1 MSVGIILLN
10 KHGIALAAD
19 SALTVGDREAI
30 FNSTNKMFRLGK
42 NNPIGIVVYGN
53 LELMGTPIDIIID
66 HYSHHLDS
74 NNIKFPNTKGY
85 LDGLIKF
92 LIGNQDKFK
101 FKDNERN
108 FMLDFI
114 DEFLSKF
121 KKLLK
126 EQMEILEREEKIR
139 EQIDFDGEI
148 YSRTYKVYKSII
160 SGHTPYTTFKISEDF
175 KSRNFELFKEKIKEF
190 DKDIHEL
197 FIKDYFEIFIDSLN
211 REMNY
216 AMGFAIAGYGEDEVY
231 PSVYHISLSGVIDNQ
246 VRYRI
251 KNDYVVDNISTR
263 WIEVLAQDD
272 VIETYIDGIS
282 PKIKRSIVEN
292 FVSSMIKKIEDEDID
307 FLAQK
312 QKRLIME
319 KIIDA
324 SIDFETKLNAQVKN
338 NWAPIFQSISASPML
353 DLISFAEN
361 MVNLTSL
368 KRKFALDENNM
379 TVGGPVD
386 VACITKFDGFSWVKK
401 KGKTQE

>member
-66 HYSHHLDS
+66 HYSHHLES
-74 NNIKFPNTKGY
+74 NNIKYPKTKGY
-85 LDGLIKF
+85 LDGLIQF
-92 LIGNQDKFK
+92 LIDNQDKFK
-101 FKDNERN
+101 FKDNEKN
-108 FMLDFI
+108 FMVDYI
-114 DEFLSKF
+114 DEFISKL
-121 KKLLK
+121 KKLIK
-126 EQMEILEREEKIR
+126 DEIEIIETQEKIR
-139 EQIDFDGEI
+139 EQIDFDGEV
-148 YSRTYKVYKSII
+148 YNRTYKVYKSIV
-160 SGHTPYTTFKISEDF
+160 SSNTSSSTFSLSQDF
-175 KSRNFELFKEKIKEF
+175 KHKNFDLFSEKIKEF
-190 DKDIHEL
+190 DQKIHEL
-197 FIKDYFEIFIDSLN
+197 FIKDFYDLLIESLN
-211 REMNY
+211 KEMNY
-216 AMGFAIAGYGEDEVY
+216 AIGFAIAGYGEDEVY

-292 FVSSMIKKIEDEDID
+292 FVSSMMNKIEDEDID

-368 KRKFALDENNM
+368 KRKFALDDNNM

-386 VACITKFDGFSWVKK
+386 VAYITKFDGFSWVKQ

>member
-1 MSVGIILLN
+1 MV
-10 KHGIALAAD
+10 D
-19 SALTVGDREAI
+19 
-30 FNSTNKMFRLGK
+30 
-42 NNPIGIVVYGN
+42 Y
-53 LELMGTPIDIIID
+53 
-66 HYSHHLDS
+66 
-74 NNIKFPNTKGY
+74 
-85 LDGLIKF
+85 
-92 LIGNQDKFK
+92 
-101 FKDNERN
+101 
-108 FMLDFI
+108 I
-114 DEFLSKF
+114 DEFISKL
-121 KKLLK
+121 KKLIK
-126 EQMEILEREEKIR
+126 DEIEILETQEKIR
-139 EQIDFDGEI
+139 EQIDFDGEV
-148 YSRTYKVYKSII
+148 YNRTYKVYKSIV
-160 SGHTPYTTFKISEDF
+160 SSNTSSSTFSLSQDF
-175 KSRNFELFKEKIKEF
+175 KHKNFDLFSEKIKEF
-190 DKDIHEL
+190 DQKIHEL
-197 FIKDYFEIFIDSLN
+197 FIKDFYELLIESLN
-211 REMNY
+211 KEMNY
-216 AMGFAIAGYGEDEVY
+216 AMGFAITGYGEDEVY

-292 FVSSMIKKIEDEDID
+292 FVSSMMNKIEDEDID

-368 KRKFALDENNM
+368 KRKFALDDNNM

-386 VACITKFDGFSWVKK
+386 VAYITKFDGFSWVKQ

>member
-66 HYSHHLDS
+66 HYSHHLES
-74 NNIKFPNTKGY
+74 NNIKYPKTKGY
-85 LDGLIKF
+85 LDGLIQF
-92 LIGNQDKFK
+92 LIDNQDKFK
-101 FKDNERN
+101 FKDNEKN
-108 FMLDFI
+108 FMVDYI
-114 DEFLSKF
+114 DEFISKL
-121 KKLLK
+121 KKLIK
-126 EQMEILEREEKIR
+126 DEIEILETQEKIR
-139 EQIDFDGEI
+139 EQIDFDGEV
-148 YSRTYKVYKSII
+148 YNRTYKVYKSIV
-160 SGHTPYTTFKISEDF
+160 SSNTSSSTFSLSQDF
-175 KSRNFELFKEKIKEF
+175 KHKNFDLFSEKIKEF
-190 DKDIHEL
+190 DQKIHEL
-197 FIKDYFEIFIDSLN
+197 FIKDFYELLIESLN
-211 REMNY
+211 KEMNY

-292 FVSSMIKKIEDEDID
+292 FVSSMMNKIEDEDID

>member
-66 HYSHHLDS
+66 HYSHHLES
-74 NNIKFPNTKGY
+74 NNIKYPKTKGY
-85 LDGLIKF
+85 LDGLIQF
-92 LIGNQDKFK
+92 LIDNQDKFK
-101 FKDNERN
+101 FKDNEKN
-108 FMLDFI
+108 FMVDYI
-114 DEFLSKF
+114 DEFISKL
-121 KKLLK
+121 KKLIK
-126 EQMEILEREEKIR
+126 DEIEILETQEKIR
-139 EQIDFDGEI
+139 EQIDFDGEV
-148 YSRTYKVYKSII
+148 YNRTYKVYKSIV
-160 SGHTPYTTFKISEDF
+160 SSNTSSSTFSLSQDF
-175 KSRNFELFKEKIKEF
+175 KHKNFDLFSEKIKEF
-190 DKDIHEL
+190 DQKIHEL
-197 FIKDYFEIFIDSLN
+197 FIKDFYELLIESLN
-211 REMNY
+211 KEMNY

-292 FVSSMIKKIEDEDID
+292 FVSSMMNKIEDEDID
-307 FLAQK
+307 FLAQN
-312 QKRLIME
+312 QNRLIME

-368 KRKFALDENNM
+368 KRKFALDDNNM

-386 VACITKFDGFSWVKK
+386 VAYITKFDGFSWVKQ

>member
-1 MSVGIILLN
+1 VAQFGKGGEILGRISVDVSGNITVYSGSSGETVIGSSEYSKQAINALIDKAFSVETTQPVKAVASEKMTDEAFIENVNKELEKKGWNIDGRLLV
-10 KHGIALAAD
+10 L
-19 SALTVGDREAI
+19 
-30 FNSTNKMFRLGK
+30 
-42 NNPIGIVVYGN
+42 
-53 LELMGTPIDIIID
+53 
-66 HYSHHLDS
+66 S
-74 NNIKFPNTKGY
+74 N
-85 LDGLIKF
+85 D
-92 LIGNQDKFK
+92 
-101 FKDNERN
+101 EN
-108 FMLDFI
+108 FMVDYI
-114 DEFLSKF
+114 DEFISKL
-121 KKLLK
+121 KKLIK
-126 EQMEILEREEKIR
+126 DEIEILETQEKIR
-139 EQIDFDGEI
+139 EQIDFDGEV
-148 YSRTYKVYKSII
+148 YNRTYKVYKSIV
-160 SGHTPYTTFKISEDF
+160 SSNTSSSTFSLSQDF
-175 KSRNFELFKEKIKEF
+175 KHKNFDLFSEKIKEF
-190 DKDIHEL
+190 DQKIHEL
-197 FIKDYFEIFIDSLN
+197 FIKDFYELLIESLN
-211 REMNY
+211 KEMNY
-216 AMGFAIAGYGEDEVY
+216 AMGFAIAGYGDEDVY

-292 FVSSMIKKIEDEDID
+292 FVSSMMNKIEDEDID

-368 KRKFALDENNM
+368 KRKFALDDNNM

-386 VACITKFDGFSWVKK
+386 VAYITKFDGFSWVKQ